1 MTRRYLHLC
10 AALSLLIATTTP
22 AIAATSIKPNAACSK
37 LNLSVIS
44 AGVKYQCIK
53 VGNKLI
59 WKAQSKVA
67 PTPTPIPTSTPS
79 PTPTPTPS
87 PTSTPKPTPAPT
99 SKPTPAP
106 FKAKI
111 PITLPITQ
119 SGIITFENVLNHVSE
134 IPQVAWQRVQDV
146 IASNPEPAPI
156 TNTIHVGPNTKLD
169 VAGGIP
175 RIQELLQRN
184 EKLWSGFTQV
194 KNFFLLAYNAKD
206 EKWAEEDWKS
216 IGKAGN
222 YFQGVITSEVERIA
236 GNCQQTVSPGV
247 FSGDATDCRGAD
259 STAIS
264 NTDDAVLTIGQG
276 GNGAS
281 NDTFATEGGI
291 YGHEYVHSVQAAQ
304 WIGNPI
310 SYCTE
315 QSQTNECFRSWSSN
329 WGFSPCWLFEGLPNS
344 SGPIVAY
351 GNLQKYLDFRKNL
364 PYSQGPTTVTDY
376 SQSSLRDY
384 LFNQSSSTCYSNG
397 PLYRLGYTVGAL
409 AVETLIA
416 IGGPQSAMA
425 LFSLG
430 AEGQDFTSA
439 FKNVYGISWD
449 EASTILSKVL
459 AAEYATFGPPP
470 K

>member
-10 AALSLLIATTTP
+10 ATLSLLIATSTP
-22 AIAATSIKPNAACSK
+22 AYSATSIKANSGCSK
-37 LNLSVIS
+37 LNLSTIS
-44 AGVKYQCIK
+44 AGVKYQCVK

-59 WKAQSKVA
+59 WKAQAKASLTPSQT
-67 PTPTPIPTSTPS
+67 PTPTPIA
-79 PTPTPTPS
+79 TPTPTPS
-87 PTSTPKPTPAPT
+87 PVATPTPTPMPKPKPT
-99 SKPTPAP
+99 P

-111 PITLPITQ
+111 PITLPVTQ
-119 SGIITFENVLNHVSE
+119 SGTITFDNVLNHVSE

-146 IASNPEPAPI
+146 ISSNPEPPQI
-156 TNTIHVGPNTKLD
+156 TNSIFIGPNTKMEI
-169 VAGGIP
+169 AGGIP
-175 RIQELLQRN
+175 RIQELLHQN
-184 EKLWSGFTQV
+184 QKLWSGFTQV
-194 KNFFLLAYNAKD
+194 KNFFLLGYNAQD
-206 EKWAEEDWKS
+206 EKWAEEQWKS
-216 IGKAGN
+216 IGKTGN
-222 YFQGVITSEVERIA
+222 YFQGVISSEVTRIA
-236 GNCQQTVSPGV
+236 GNCQDTVSPGV
-247 FSGDATDCRGAD
+247 FSGEPTNCRGAD
-259 STAIS
+259 STAIT
-264 NTDDAVLTIGQG
+264 NTDDAILTVGQA
-276 GNGAS
+276 NTAS
-281 NDTFATEGGI
+281 TDTGATEGVV

-315 QSQTNECFRSWSSN
+315 QTQTYECFRSWDSN
-329 WGFSPCWLFEGLPNS
+329 WGFSPCWLFEGLPSS
-344 SGPIVAY
+344 SGSMVAI
-351 GNLQKYLDFRKNL
+351 GNLQKYLDFHKNL

-376 SQSSLRDY
+376 SQTSLRDY

-397 PLYRLGYTVGAL
+397 SLYRLGYTVGAL

-425 LFSLG
+425 LYSLG
-430 AEGQDFTSA
+430 AEGQDFTTA